1 MAKTAAEETIFDVPR
16 LSAFGSRLLAR
27 HGNALAKLASLE
39 SRFLDEQIDTIDISQ
54 PIFVCGLAR
63 SGTTVLLEM
72 LSHHPDTASQR
83 YLDYPF
89 VFTPYW
95 WNRFVGLAARKPPEL
110 GERSHKDGLMV
121 SAESPEAMEEPLWM
135 HFFSDC
141 HDASTSNVMDHETSN
156 AEFEGFYKKHMAKL
170 LMVRD
175 RSRYLAK
182 GNYHIARIGYLHK
195 LFPDARF
202 VIPVRDPAMH
212 IASSMKQHKLFAE
225 GQQQSSD
232 ARLYLAQIGH
242 YEFGLDRS
250 PINIDRDQTEEI
262 IGCWS
267 DGEEVRGWALYW
279 SMIHNHIADVVGNST
294 EIGEQTTLL
303 SYKALCADPADH
315 CRMILSRCGLDN
327 DDEMIDWAENNI
339 HAQQYYKP
347 SFSEQELQ
355 IIEDVTS
362 PAYNRVKPLFQS
374 HLG

>member
-1 MAKTAAEETIFDVPR
+1 MAKTAAQETIFDVPR
-16 LSAFGSRLLAR
+16 LNAFGSRLLAR

-54 PIFVCGLAR
+54 PVFVCGLAR

-72 LSHHPDTASQR
+72 LSRHPDTASQR

-95 WNRFVGLAARKPPEL
+95 WNRFVGLAARKPPEF

-141 HDASTSNVMDHETSN
+141 HDASTSNVMDDETSN
-156 AEFEGFYKKHMAKL
+156 DEFERFYKRHMAKL

-195 LFPDARF
+195 LLPRGRF

-212 IASSMKQHKLFAE
+212 IASSMKQHKLFAK

-250 PINIDRDQTEEI
+250 PINIDQDQTAEI
-262 IGCWS
+262 IRHWS
-267 DGEEVRGWALYW
+267 DGDEVRGWALYW
-279 SMIHNHIADVVGNST
+279 SMIHNHIAGVVENSAG
-294 EIGEQTTLL
+294 IGEQTTLL
-303 SYKALCADPADH
+303 SYEALCANPADY
-315 CRMILSRCGLDN
+315 CRMIVSRCGLGHDN
-327 DDEMIDWAENNI
+327 EMVDWAENNI

-355 IIEDVTS
+355 IIQDVTS
-362 PAYNRVKPLFQS
+362 PAYERVKRLFAKK
-374 HLG
+374 